1 VAMPEKDALELISKR
16 RQKKKPQQNSSQIAV
31 QYFDKVQSADKNKS
45 SLHSVGTGL

>member
-16 RQKKKPQQNSSQIAV
+16 RQKQKQNSSLNSSV
-31 QYFDKVQSADKNKS
+31 RYFDKVQSADKNKS